1 MNYTPDTEAWVKLP
15 LELLKR
21 SGISQRA
28 AVLLAV
34 IIDRCKHDGNLSAP
48 ISADELHERSGMS
61 RRTIF
66 RALDELRKL
75 ELVRIDRTG
84 RQSVYSITPGCVE
97 LCPKAV
103 KDEKPGAAPARSGS
117 RARSGGAVP
126 APNKYEQLAR
136 LIERQILDEP
146 LPGQLEF
153 STEEVST

>member
-34 IIDRCKHDGNLSAP
+34 IIDRCKRDGNLSAP

-66 RALDELRKL
+66 RALDELRTL
-75 ELVRIDRTG
+75 ALVRIDRTG

-103 KDEKPGAAPARSGS
+103 RDDHPPKISGAGS
-117 RARSGGAVP
+117 RARSGGAAP

-136 LIERQILDEP
+136 LIDRQILDEP

-153 STEEVST
+153 SEEVST